1 MLIKEVYL
9 FGSFAK
15 GEVHEASDIDL
26 IIAGDFKEKFFERI
40 QKITALT
47 DLPIEPLIYTPQEFK
62 KLKKKNSFIKKIMSE
77 AKVL

>member
-26 IIAGDFKEKFFERI
+26 IIVGDFKEKFFERI

>member
-26 IIAGDFKEKFFERI
+26 IIVGDFKEKFF
-40 QKITALT
+40 
-47 DLPIEPLIYTPQEFK
+47 
-62 KLKKKNSFIKKIMSE
+62 
-77 AKVL
+77 